1 MSNSFVSIFFLRTKL
16 IYLSVLPYFK
26 NILIPVDFT
35 VNTDTAINNAVAV
48 SDAKNTII
56 HLLHVELNTCTVF
69 AYNLNGAFVMPPAK
83 PTKSEENV
91 SELLNKIKKNLIQ
104 LNPTVRVQTYIEK
117 GKTVQQAIIDRAKL
131 ILPDLIV
138 ISKRQ
143 GHSWPFFSNALNCSL
158 IARETKC
165 AILNVA
171 PGTLLTK
178 IKTIVMPLRSFLPG
192 RKMALLSAVARNQKP
207 TVHLVTMFNKNPDP
221 IESEVFI
228 DTYRSLSQV
237 LHYPVNHKVAFGN
250 NAAKNIL
257 KYARDI
263 EADIVLVN
271 PFEETA
277 ISRLFGTHITDMPN
291 LKFSVLMATPF
302 D

>member
-1 MSNSFVSIFFLRTKL
+1 M
-16 IYLSVLPYFK
+16 LPYFK

-35 VNTDTAINNAVAV
+35 ENTDAAINNAIAVAN
-48 SDAKNTII
+48 SKNTSI
-56 HLLHVELNTCTVF
+56 HLLHVHLNTCTVF
-69 AYNLNGAFVMPPAK
+69 PYDLNGAFVMRPNDHNAVAD
-83 PTKSEENV
+83 SIEER
-91 SELLNKIKKNLIQ
+91 LNKIKKKIKQVSPSIEVL
-104 LNPTVRVQTYIEK
+104 TCIEK
-117 GKTVQQAIIDRAKL
+117 GKTVQQAIIDQAKT

-138 ISKRQ
+138 ISKRK

-178 IKTIVMPLRSFLPG
+178 LKTIVMPLRSFLPG
-192 RKMALLSAVARNQKP
+192 RKLALLSALTRNQKP

-277 ISRLFGTHITDMPN
+277 ISRLMGTHITDMPN
-291 LKFSVLMATPF
+291 LKFSILTATPF
-302 D
+302 E

>member
-1 MSNSFVSIFFLRTKL
+1 MI
-16 IYLSVLPYFK
+16 PYFK

-35 VNTDTAINNAVAV
+35 VNTYAAINNAIAV
-48 SDAKNTII
+48 SDANNTII
-56 HLLHVELNTCTVF
+56 HLLHVEMNAITAF
-69 AYNLNGAFVMPPAK
+69 AYDLNGAFVLRQPK
-83 PTKSEENV
+83 PNLTEDSIHEK
-91 SELLNKIKKNLIQ
+91 LKKIKDKILQ
-104 LNPTVRVQTYIEK
+104 VRPSVEILTYIEK
-117 GKTVQQAIIDRAKL
+117 GKTVQNAIFEQAKA

-138 ISKRQ
+138 ISKRK

-165 AILNVA
+165 AILNVG

-178 IKTIVMPLRSFLPG
+178 LKTIVMPLRSFLPG
-192 RKMALLSAVARNQKP
+192 RKLALLSALTRNQKP
-207 TVHLVTMFNKNPDP
+207 TVHLVTMYNKNPDP
-221 IESEVFI
+221 VDSEVFI

-277 ISRLFGTHITDMPN
+277 ISRLLGTHITDMPN
-291 LKFSVLMATPF
+291 LKFGILTATPF

>member
-1 MSNSFVSIFFLRTKL
+1 M
-16 IYLSVLPYFK
+16 LPYFK

-35 VNTDTAINNAVAV
+35 VNTEAAVNNAIAFA
-48 SDAKNTII
+48 DAKNTVI
-56 HLLHVELNTCTVF
+56 HLLHAEINTCTVF
-69 AYNLNGAFVMPPAK
+69 AYDLNGAFVMPK
-83 PTKSEENV
+83 VDKRIGEED
-91 SELLNKIKKNLIQ
+91 LKTQLDKIKTKLQ
-104 LNPTVRVQTYIEK
+104 QVNPAIAVQTYIEK
-117 GKTVQQAIIDRAKL
+117 GKTVQQTIIDQAKS
-131 ILPDLIV
+131 IQPDLIV
-138 ISKRQ
+138 ISKRS

-165 AILNVA
+165 AILNVT
-171 PGTLLTK
+171 PGTILTK
-178 IKTIVMPLRSFLPG
+178 LKTIVLPLRSFLPG
-192 RKMALLSAVARNQKP
+192 RKMALLSAVTRNQKP

-221 IESEVFI
+221 VESEVFI

-271 PFEETA
+271 PFEETS
-277 ISRLFGTHITDMPN
+277 ISRLLGTHITDMPN
-291 LKFSVLMATPF
+291 LKFGILTATPF
-302 D
+302 E

>member
-1 MSNSFVSIFFLRTKL
+1 MEGNFALLFFINEITINTL
-16 IYLSVLPYFK
+16 IPYFK

-35 VNTDTAINNAVAV
+35 VNTDAAINNAIAVA
-48 SDAKNTII
+48 DAKNTIF
-56 HLLHVELNTCTVF
+56 HLMHVEQNSCTVF
-69 AYNLNGAFVMPPAK
+69 ACNLNGAFVTCPVNSK
-83 PTKSEENV
+83 ITDFNIKEQLDKLKRK
-91 SELLNKIKKNLIQ
+91 LLHV
-104 LNPTVRVQTYIEK
+104 NPHLVVQTYIEK
-117 GKTVQQAIIDRAKL
+117 GKTVKQAIIDQAKA

-138 ISKRQ
+138 ISKRN
-143 GHSWPFFSNALNCSL
+143 GHSWPFFSNRLNCSL

-165 AILNVA
+165 AILNVT

-178 IKTIVMPLRSFLPG
+178 LKTIVIPLRSFLPG
-192 RKMALLSAVARNQKP
+192 RKLALLSAVTRNQKP

-221 IESEVFI
+221 IDSEVFI

-277 ISRLFGTHITDMPN
+277 ISRLFGTQITDMPN
-291 LKFSVLMATPF
+291 LKFSILTATPF
-302 D
+302 E

>member
-1 MSNSFVSIFFLRTKL
+1 MAGSFALLFFINEITINTL
-16 IYLSVLPYFK
+16 IPYFK

-35 VNTDTAINNAVAV
+35 VNTDAAINNAIAVA
-48 SDAKNTII
+48 DAKNTIF
-56 HLLHVELNTCTVF
+56 HLLHVEQNSCTVF
-69 AYNLNGAFVMPPAK
+69 AYDLNGAFVLH
-83 PTKSEENV
+83 PTDETAFEDSIKEQ
-91 SELLNKIKKNLIQ
+91 LDKIKKKLLQVSPTIEVLI
-104 LNPTVRVQTYIEK
+104 YIKK
-117 GKTVQQAIIDRAKL
+117 GKTVQQAIIDQAKA

-138 ISKRQ
+138 ISKRNA
-143 GHSWPFFSNALNCSL
+143 HSWPFFSNRLNCSL
-158 IARETKC
+158 IARETRC

-178 IKTIVMPLRSFLPG
+178 LKTIVMPLRSFLPG
-192 RKMALLSAVARNQKP
+192 RKLALLSAVTRNQKP

-221 IESEVFI
+221 IDSEVFI

-277 ISRLFGTHITDMPN
+277 ISRLFGTQITDMPN
-291 LKFSVLMATPF
+291 LKFSILTATPF
-302 D
+302 E

>member
-1 MSNSFVSIFFLRTKL
+1 M
-16 IYLSVLPYFK
+16 
-26 NILIPVDFT
+26 IPVDFT
-35 VNTDTAINNAVAV
+35 VNTDTAISNAVAV
-48 SDAKNTII
+48 SDTKNTII

-69 AYNLNGAFVMPPAK
+69 AYDLNGAFVMRSA
-83 PTKSEENV
+83 N
-91 SELLNKIKKNLIQ
+91 NNIKDFSIREQMYSLKKKLVQ
-104 LNPTVRVQTYIEK
+104 VNPSLEVQIYIEK

-131 ILPDLIV
+131 IQPDLVV
-138 ISKRQ
+138 ISKRK

-158 IARETKC
+158 IASETKC

-171 PGTLLTK
+171 PGTLLSK
-178 IKTIVMPLRSFLPG
+178 LKTIVMPLRSFLPG
-192 RKMALLSAVARNQKP
+192 RKMALLSALTRNQKP
-207 TVHLVTMFNKNPDP
+207 TVHLVTMFSKNPDP

-277 ISRLFGTHITDMPN
+277 ISRFLGTHITDMPN
-291 LKFSVLMATPF
+291 LKCCILTATPF
-302 D
+302 E